1 MLSVVISQNNWKLS
15 HRDSSDMLNA
25 TNCKLTYQT
34 KRLNQS
40 IWFISVNEWLVVAYS
55 ITDNFKLSNCI
66 VISLHPFWVVQLKEL
81 CQISQNI
88 FFLSI
93 IRPHALSRDRSTVPP
108 ISLILKNFWL
118 FAQDC
123 HNIVGTAL
131 RATMSPV
138 ALQGRMEKPLIEGG
152 EQTLPPEWPLLHQ
165 WVFPAHQSCAK
176 PPCLKCDNL
185 ARSPLV

>member
-66 VISLHPFWVVQLKEL
+66 VIIAPILSCPTKGTVPNKPEYSSYPFFGLTHCQGIVQL
-81 CQISQNI
+81 CHQFQN
-88 FFLSI
+88 
-93 IRPHALSRDRSTVPP
+93 
-108 ISLILKNFWL
+108 LILKNFWL

-138 ALQGRMEKPLIEGG
+138 ALRGRMEKSLIEGG

-165 WVFPAHQSCAK
+165 WEFPAHQSCAK

>member
-66 VISLHPFWVVQLKEL
+66 VIIAPILSCPTKGTVPNKPEYSSYPFFGLTHCQETVQL
-81 CQISQNI
+81 CHQFQN
-88 FFLSI
+88 
-93 IRPHALSRDRSTVPP
+93 
-108 ISLILKNFWL
+108 LILKNCWL

-123 HNIVGTAL
+123 HNIVGTFAQQCHL
-131 RATMSPV
+131 WRFGEEWKNHSV
-138 ALQGRMEKPLIEGG
+138 KEGIA
-152 EQTLPPEWPLLHQ
+152 PRWPLLHQ
-165 WVFPAHQSCAK
+165 WEFPAHQSCAK